1 MDLRTS
7 FPASSVVGAACLRG
21 HRMMGLEELMLY
33 QTRAARRG
41 CTKRG
46 EREATEGD
54 YHVYR
59 DWRRDWRDQSESR
72 S

>member
-1 MDLRTS
+1 
-7 FPASSVVGAACLRG
+7 
-21 HRMMGLEELMLY
+21 MMGLEELMLC

-59 DWRRDWRDQSESR
+59 DASRDWRDQSQSR